1 MTGKLP
7 RQRFSDQSLTRL
19 DRVVREVEGKMTRQP
34 DLPGIGE
41 VPQIGERFVLLSPL
55 THGKPAAARRL
66 IRIAEQDGKPEDYA
80 WVQGS
85 VDETIYGIGQDQ
97 NFYAEGSHVTCI
109 MTPSGWCVVDGGAA
123 TALPPP
129 NEMKDAGI
137 EKIEPFMVFATSGF
151 SEEYKWANQAIL
163 PKPSGLFSDESV
175 IAHTF
180 QVLSGYCGQS
190 YTPDNPPN
198 ATDAT
203 AKKSLV
209 VPTVPLQG
217 YSPFYGY
224 VPYYD
229 YNGYMPNSTSKPV
242 RCAYKKFDGRM
253 TNGEYAPAVIR
264 DRLGTD
270 TPPTGGQF
278 WGPSR
283 SGKLTRSFTALELF
297 WWELRTNEEY
307 TAAPMRV
314 YVWQIWHPDY
324 EEFRASVYYKYWQ
337 GENAYLGP
345 NGDPR
350 ENYWPLNLPSV
361 TGIGYWYN
369 RINEL
374 WPPTE
379 VSFWINTCTKAN
391 SFVKSSDPKPGPV
404 SRFFISPWGFWE
416 NPQWKN
422 YGYQWYWVNY
432 TYSSYWGAY
441 YPGNTY
447 GWFGPW
453 GGWAFWGNNWGGLP
467 PTASDLPRVDSEPPD
482 PECGDLIQ
490 RYRYGFVLWEYG
502 WKIIAGGT
510 DEEEMTCMVD
520 GPLRVYQSVVQ
531 ENGTVPDKTPFD
543 E

>member
-151 SEEYKWANQAIL
+151 SQEYKWANQAIL
-163 PKPSGLFSDESV
+163 PKPSGLISNESV

-224 VPYYD
+224 GPYYD

-264 DRLGTD
+264 DRFGTD

-283 SGKLTRSFTALELF
+283 SGKLTLSFTALELF
-297 WWELRTNEEY
+297 WWELRTNGEYHKQDVRIPVWNTHHPDHEDFKDSELGGLWIRAGGTFSSTATTENRPDISEWITHQVEEEY
-307 TAAPMRV
+307 PPANV
-314 YVWQIWHPDY
+314 
-324 EEFRASVYYKYWQ
+324 EFWAS
-337 GENAYLGP
+337 NC
-345 NGDPR
+345 
-350 ENYWPLNLPSV
+350 
-361 TGIGYWYN
+361 TGIVTWIPG
-369 RINEL
+369 
-374 WPPTE
+374 TE
-379 VSFWINTCTKAN
+379 
-391 SFVKSSDPKPGPV
+391 DKPEAI
-404 SRFFISPWGFWE
+404 SRFFVAPWGFWD
-416 NPQWKN
+416 NPQWRN
-422 YGYQWYWVNY
+422 YGYLWYWQTY
-432 TYSSYWGAY
+432 TYSHYWGTY
-441 YPGNTY
+441 YPGDAF
-447 GWFGPW
+447 GWYGPW
-453 GGWAFWGNNWGGLP
+453 GGWSYWGNNWGGLP
-467 PTASDLPRVDSEPPD
+467 PTASDLPGVDSEPPD

-502 WKIIAGGT
+502 WKVIAGGT